1 MYVAPSAD
9 RQDRPSLKSFT
20 LFLPFWASK
29 KVRKVRKKVLGSPN
43 YYVVLRG
50 GGVRTNSKSVR
61 KQAVYVYVRKYV
73 VFYVELVLSPT

>member
-1 MYVAPSAD
+1 M
-9 RQDRPSLKSFT
+9 
-20 LFLPFWASK
+20 
-29 KVRKVRKKVLGSPN
+29 RKVRKKVLGIPN